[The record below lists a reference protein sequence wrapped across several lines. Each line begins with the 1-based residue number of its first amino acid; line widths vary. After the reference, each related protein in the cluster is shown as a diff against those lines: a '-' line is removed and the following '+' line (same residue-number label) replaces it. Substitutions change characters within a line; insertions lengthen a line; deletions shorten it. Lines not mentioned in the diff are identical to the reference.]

1 MSLLEVKNLTYSYG
15 VGTPFEK
22 KALDNVSVNI
32 NAGEFIGV
40 IGHTGSGKSTLM
52 QMLNGLLKPESGQV
66 FLNGNDINAPKNNIR
81 NIRFK
86 VGLVFQYPEHQ
97 LFDDTVRKDISFGPR
112 NMGLSE
118 EEIAERVISA
128 AEFVGLKNELLDKS
142 PFELSG
148 GEKRRAAIAGVISME
163 PDIIIFDEPTA
174 GLDPN
179 GRNYLLERINEYHKT
194 KGKTVILVSHSME
207 DIAKYAEKVLVLNKG
222 RIEMFDETKKVFS
235 QVEKLD
241 SMGLRVPQITYIMN
255 KLKEYGYDVSG
266 GVLTVE
272 EAYKELNRLLCRK
285 RGEKC

>member
-52 QMLNGLLKPESGQV
+52 QMLNGLLKPERGQV

-118 EEIAERVISA
+118 EEIDERVISA
-128 AEFVGLKNELLDKS
+128 AEFVGLKRELLDKS

-179 GRNYLLERINEYHKT
+179 GRNYLLERINDYHKT

-207 DIAKYAEKVLVLNKG
+207 DIAKYAQKVLVLNKG
-222 RIEMFDETKKVFS
+222 RIEMFDETKIVFS

>member
-179 GRNYLLERINEYHKT
+179 GRNYLLERINDYHKT

-235 QVEKLD
+235 HVEKLD

-272 EAYKELNRLLCRK
+272 EAYDELKRLLCRK